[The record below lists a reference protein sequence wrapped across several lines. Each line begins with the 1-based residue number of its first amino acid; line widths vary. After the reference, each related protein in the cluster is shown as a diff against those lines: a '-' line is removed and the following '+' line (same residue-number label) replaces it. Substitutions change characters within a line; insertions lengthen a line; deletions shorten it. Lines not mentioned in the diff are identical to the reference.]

1 MRCREKKKHFLG
13 PNIDINVSSRG
24 FVALVPFRG
33 LSQGPP
39 AKPKRA
45 IEVDA
50 KPCMVLVRPVSFFH
64 RTPDHD
70 DCQQPTPPCLLQTLD
85 SACSAAD
92 QRDPEPAPGT
102 WHLVFAFHPSIPL
115 LCGGLTRFFFF
126 ACFSTL
132 VLSIFFRLTIALS
145 RIQGPVLCPPASKH
159 SFTILLTSFSLFPSI
174 RPPTHPSATVSLGLR
189 PKQPS
194 ALDRRPFIR
203 QLPAVS
209 SRRIHSVITLGLQHA
224 PGPSGVHFSLEPIVH
239 FVATSR
245 NVC

>member
-126 ACFSTL
+126 C
-132 VLSIFFRLTIALS
+132 
-145 RIQGPVLCPPASKH
+145 
-159 SFTILLTSFSLFPSI
+159 LLLDARSLHFFSLDNRAVQNPGPCPLSSRVEALLHHPPNLILPFPFN
-174 RPPTHPSATVSLGLR
+174 PSADASLCNGIFG
-189 PKQPS
+189 PS
-194 ALDRRPFIR
+194 TEATICIR
-203 QLPAVS
+203 SASIHSSAPGRLVS
-209 SRRIHSVITLGLQHA
+209 SNPLRHHAGAATRARAFRGTLQ
-224 PGPSGVHFSLEPIVH
+224 P
-239 FVATSR
+239 
-245 NVC
+245 